1 MSLLMQALKKAERAK
16 QNAAG
21 DTEVDRP
28 SREFDDILALTP
40 EPAPAPDG
48 GGAGA
53 GAGLAGAG
61 AGSGDGGDGA
71 SRIVAG
77 GAGTAAAAPT
87 TATAAMTG
95 AAAAKRELS
104 LDFEPSFSLEPT
116 SPPIAA
122 AASSTARPMPDPV
135 PPNAPQQESGLS
147 FDLAPDPAAP
157 RARGASAA
165 ADASAGNAGGGA
177 SGSPASFGADAAG
190 FDGAG
195 LLAADTSFGS
205 GAGPV
210 SGYSTDFAAP
220 SSSAAG
226 PGSGYAADFAT
237 PHGNGPG
244 SGPGSAFGSSAAS
257 GSATAGTA
265 RSAPSANVDPITGEP
280 AHSAASATAA
290 ATAAS
295 AAAQAKPR
303 ATPRTGGANGNGSSN
318 GNHATPRARA
328 RAAAAGNAE
337 PPGMDPERLRLIGL
351 LSVLALIILGFGY
364 YYWQAVMAPGAG
376 SRLPPVA
383 MPPPGA
389 TGATGAVQIVGPAG
403 ATDPAALGN
412 GVDASGGDPSGSDPS
427 VAGMLAP
434 SPMSGMSRAARDD
447 LERRLERTE
456 QELAATQQAIQAQAN
471 MPRQERLPPVAAP
484 DNTDIR
490 VARTVQPARI
500 APALENAY
508 ELLRTGDL
516 STAQQQYETALR
528 QDPNSR
534 DALLGMATVAARQ
547 NQGAQAS
554 SYYLRL
560 LELDPN
566 DATAVAGLVGLS
578 GGDAGQNERRL
589 KAILTS
595 NPDAGPV
602 LFALGNLYAQQGR
615 WPDAQQTYFRAYTA
629 APDNADYAYNLAI
642 GLDRLNQGKL
652 ALTYYQRALALG
664 QDKPAGF
671 DRTALRQRM
680 HELSGAH

>member
-1 MSLLMQALKKAERAK
+1 
-16 QNAAG
+16 
-21 DTEVDRP
+21 
-28 SREFDDILALTP
+28 
-40 EPAPAPDG
+40 
-48 GGAGA
+48 
-53 GAGLAGAG
+53 
-61 AGSGDGGDGA
+61 
-71 SRIVAG
+71 
-77 GAGTAAAAPT
+77 
-87 TATAAMTG
+87 MTG

-195 LLAADTSFGS
+195 LLAADASFGS
-205 GAGPV
+205 GAGPA
-210 SGYSTDFAAP
+210 SGYATDFAAP

-226 PGSGYAADFAT
+226 PGSGYAADLAT
-237 PHGNGPG
+237 PSGNGPG
-244 SGPGSAFGSSAAS
+244 SGPGSAFGSSAVP
-257 GSATAGTA
+257 GSATAGSA
-265 RSAPSANVDPITGEP
+265 RNPPSATFDPITGEP
-280 AHSAASATAA
+280 VHSAASATAA

-303 ATPRTGGANGNGSSN
+303 ATPRTGNANGNGGSN
-318 GNHATPRARA
+318 GNGDTPRTRA

-412 GVDASGGDPSGSDPS
+412 GVYASGGDPSGGDPS

-434 SPMSGMSRAARDD
+434 SPMGGMSRAARDD

-456 QELAATQQAIQAQAN
+456 QELVATQQAIQAQAN

-516 STAQQQYETALR
+516 ATAQQQYETALR

-615 WPDAQQTYFRAYTA
+615 WPEAQQTYFRAYTA